1 MAKSLVIVESP
12 AKASTIN
19 KILGKNFIVS
29 SSMGHI
35 MDLPKS
41 KMGIEIEKDFAPEY
55 TMIPGKKKIVDALK
69 KEAAGTDTIFLATD
83 PDREGEA
90 ISWHLAN
97 LLGKKKKIY
106 RIAFHE
112 ITRTAIEAAI
122 SKPGDIDMNM
132 VDAQQTRRV
141 LDRLVGYSISPL
153 LWRKVGKGLSAGRVQ
168 SVAVRLIVDRENE
181 IKAFIPVEYWDVEA
195 ELQKRVSA
203 QEEHKGAGFTAKL
216 DKIDNKKADLKNNED
231 SAKIVT
237 ELEKEKFIVE
247 SVEKK
252 EKRKYAQPPF
262 TTSKLQQEAFHKLRF
277 QAIKTMK
284 VAQQLYEGLPIG
296 NEGNVGLITYM
307 RTDAVR
313 ISKESQ
319 DFVRNY
325 ILEKYGPEFVPGAPN
340 VYKSKKSA
348 QEAHEAI
355 RPALPL
361 REPDSIKEFLT
372 LDQYK
377 LYTLIW
383 NRFVSS
389 QMMPAVFNVV
399 SVEIK
404 AGRCIFKANGSQK
417 VFQGFSIVYQENDE
431 EKEEEK
437 LLPSLETG
445 EVLDLLKLDP
455 KQHFTKPPPRY
466 SDASLVKALE
476 EDGIGRPSTYA
487 PIIQTIIA
495 RNYVK
500 RKEGYFC
507 PSELGVVV
515 TDLLVKSFPQILDME
530 FTAKMEEE
538 LDEIEEGRQKSA
550 EVLKRFY
557 APFQKDVDHA
567 KINMR
572 KVKGEAVKTS
582 EICEKCGKPMV
593 IKWGRLGRFLS
604 CSDFP
609 NCRFAKAIPTGVK
622 CPEPDCGGMLVE
634 RRSKRGRHFYGCSNY
649 PKCHH
654 ISRRLPSQDG
664 EDSAVEGE
672 DA

>member
-19 KILGKNFIVS
+19 KILGKNFIVT

-41 KMGIEIEKDFAPEY
+41 KMGIDIEKDFTPEY
-55 TMIPGKKKIVDALK
+55 IMIPGKKKIVDALK
-69 KEAAGTDTIFLATD
+69 KEAADVDSIFLATD

-122 SKPGDIDMNM
+122 GNPGKIDMNM
-132 VDAQQTRRV
+132 VDAQQTRRT

-153 LWRKVGKGLSAGRVQ
+153 LWRKVGRGLSAGRVQ

-181 IKAFIPVEYWDVEA
+181 IRVFVPEEYWEIEA
-195 ELQKRVSA
+195 ELKKKDVKNS
-203 QEEHKGAGFTAKL
+203 KFIAKL
-216 DKIDNKKADLKNNED
+216 DKIEDKKIDLKNQSN
-231 SAKIVT
+231 SMSLVA

-247 SVEKK
+247 KVEKK

-262 TTSKLQQEAFHKLRF
+262 ITSKLQQEAFYKLRF
-277 QAIKTMK
+277 QAVKTMK

-296 NEGNVGLITYM
+296 SEGNVGLITYM
-307 RTDAVR
+307 RTDAVKV
-313 ISKESQ
+313 SKESQ
-319 DFVRNY
+319 DFAKSY
-325 ILEKYGPEFVPGAPN
+325 ILEKYGPEFAPNTPN

-361 REPDSIKEFLT
+361 REPSSIQEFLT
-372 LDQYK
+372 IDQYK

-383 NRFVSS
+383 NRFISS
-389 QMMPAVFNVV
+389 QMTPAVFNVV
-399 SVEIK
+399 SVGIR

-417 VFQGFSIVYQENDE
+417 IFQGFSVVYEENEE

-437 LLPSLETG
+437 ILPSLEAG
-445 EVLDLLKLDP
+445 EILDLLKLDP
-455 KQHFTKPPPRY
+455 SQHFTKPPPRY

-507 PSELGVVV
+507 PSDLGMVV
-515 TDLLVKSFPQILDME
+515 TDLLIKSFPKILDME

-538 LDEIEEGRQKSA
+538 LDEIEEGRQKSV

-557 APFQKDVDHA
+557 APFEKEVEHA
-567 KINMR
+567 KVNMR

-582 EICEKCGKPMV
+582 DICETCGKPMV

-609 NCRFAKAIPTGVK
+609 NCRFAKAISTGVK

-634 RRSKRGRHFYGCSNY
+634 RRSKGGRHFYGCSKY
-649 PKCHH
+649 PNCHH

-664 EDSAVEGE
+664 EDSAALEGE

>member
-19 KILGKNFIVS
+19 KILGKNFTVS
-29 SSMGHI
+29 SSMGHV

-41 KMGIEIEKDFAPEY
+41 KMGIDIKNDFEPEY
-55 TMIPGKKKIVDALK
+55 IMIPGKKKIVDALK
-69 KEAAGTDTIFLATD
+69 KAAEGKDNIYLATD

-90 ISWHLAN
+90 ISWHLAK
-97 LLGKKKKIY
+97 LLGKKKNIY

-112 ITRTAIEAAI
+112 INRTAIEAAI
-122 SKPGDIDMNM
+122 TKPGKIDKNM
-132 VDAQQTRRV
+132 VDAQQARRV

-181 IKAFIPVEYWDVEA
+181 IRMFVPEEYWEIEA
-195 ELQKRVSA
+195 ELKKKNLENSR
-203 QEEHKGAGFTAKL
+203 FIAKL
-216 DKIDNKKADLKNNED
+216 DRIEDKKIDLKKKDDTDNL
-231 SAKIVT
+231 VT
-237 ELEKEKFIVE
+237 ELQKAQFTVA
-247 SVEKK
+247 SVDKK
-252 EKRKYAQPPF
+252 EKRKYASSPF
-262 TTSKLQQEAFHKLRF
+262 TTSKLQQEAFYKLRF
-277 QAIKTMK
+277 QAYKTMK
-284 VAQQLYEGLPIG
+284 VAQQLYEGLPLG
-296 NEGNVGLITYM
+296 SEGNVGLITYM

-313 ISKESQ
+313 VSKESQ
-319 DFVRNY
+319 DLARKY
-325 ILEKYGPEFVPGAPN
+325 ILEKYGAEFVPSAPN

-361 REPDSIKEFLT
+361 REPASVREFLT
-372 LDQYK
+372 ADQYK

-383 NRFVSS
+383 NRFISS
-389 QMMPAVFNVV
+389 QMTPAVFNVV

-404 AGRCIFKANGSQK
+404 AGRCIFKAVGSQK
-417 VFQGFSIVYQENDE
+417 VFQGFSVVYEENEDV
-431 EKEEEK
+431 KDEEK
-437 LLPSLETG
+437 LLPSLEAG
-445 EVLDLLKLDP
+445 ELLDLLKLNP
-455 KQHFTKPPPRY
+455 SQHFTKSPPRY

-487 PIIQTIIA
+487 PIIQTIIF

-500 RKEGYFC
+500 RKEGYFT
-507 PSELGVVV
+507 PSELGMVV
-515 TDLLVKSFPQILDME
+515 TDLLKKSFPKILDLE

-538 LDEIEEGRQKSA
+538 LDEIEEGREKS
-550 EVLKRFY
+550 EDVLKRFY
-557 APFQKDVDHA
+557 TPFEKDVEHA
-567 KINMR
+567 KVNMR

-622 CPEPDCGGMLVE
+622 CPEPGCGGMLVE

-649 PKCHH
+649 PNCHH
-654 ISRRLPSQDG
+654 ISRRLPSQDN
-664 EDSAVEGE
+664 EDSAVVEGE

>member
-19 KILGKNFIVS
+19 KILGKNFVVT

-41 KMGIEIEKDFAPEY
+41 KMGIDIEKGFTPDY
-55 TMIPGKKKIVDALK
+55 IMIQGKKKIVDALK
-69 KEAAGTDTIFLATD
+69 KEAAAVDSIYLATD

-97 LLGKKKKIY
+97 LLGKKKKIH

-112 ITRTAIEAAI
+112 ITRAAIESAI
-122 SKPGDIDMNM
+122 AKPGDIDMNM
-132 VDAQQTRRV
+132 VDAQQARRV
-141 LDRLVGYSISPL
+141 MDRLVGYSISPL

-168 SVAVRLIVDRENE
+168 SVTVKLVVDRENE
-181 IKAFIPVEYWDVEA
+181 IRAFVPEEYWDIEA
-195 ELQKRVSA
+195 ELKKKNIENSR
-203 QEEHKGAGFTAKL
+203 FTAKL
-216 DKIDNKKADLKNNED
+216 DKIDGKKADLKNNSE
-231 SAKIVT
+231 SAVIVS
-237 ELEKEKFIVE
+237 ELEKEKFTVAG
-247 SVEKK
+247 VDKK

-262 TTSKLQQEAFHKLRF
+262 TTSKLQQEAFYKLRF
-277 QAIKTMK
+277 QANKTMRT
-284 VAQQLYEGLPIG
+284 AQQLYEGLPIG
-296 NEGNVGLITYM
+296 SEGNVGLITYM

-313 ISKESQ
+313 VSKESQ
-319 DFVRNY
+319 DFARKY
-325 ILEKYGPEFVPGAPN
+325 ILEKYGAEFAPDTPN
-340 VYKSKKSA
+340 VYKAKKSA

-355 RPALPL
+355 RPSLPL
-361 REPDSIKEFLT
+361 REPESIKSFLT
-372 LDQYK
+372 IDQYK

-389 QMMPAVFNVV
+389 QMTPAVFNVM
-399 SVEIK
+399 SVEIN
-404 AGRCIFKANGSQK
+404 AGRCIFKATGSQK
-417 VFQGFSIVYQENDE
+417 IFQGFTIVYQENEE

-437 LLPSLETG
+437 VLPDLDKG
-445 EVLDLLKLDP
+445 EALDLLKLTP
-455 KQHFTKPPPRY
+455 NQHFTKPPPRY
-466 SDASLVKALE
+466 SDASIVKALE

-500 RKEGYFC
+500 RKEGYFH
-507 PSELGVVV
+507 PSELGIIV
-515 TDLLVKSFPQILDME
+515 TDLLVKSFPKILDLE

-538 LDEIEEGRQKSA
+538 LDEIEEGREKSA
-550 EVLKRFY
+550 DVLKKFY
-557 APFQKDVDHA
+557 TPFEKELEHA
-567 KINMR
+567 KVNMR

-622 CPEPDCGGMLVE
+622 CPEPGCGGMLVE

-649 PKCHH
+649 PNCHH
-654 ISRRLPSQDG
+654 ISRRLPSQGD
-664 EDSAVEGE
+664 EDSLPEGE

>member
-1 MAKSLVIVESP
+1 M
-12 AKASTIN
+12 
-19 KILGKNFIVS
+19 
-29 SSMGHI
+29 
-35 MDLPKS
+35 
-41 KMGIEIEKDFAPEY
+41 PE
-55 TMIPGKKKIVDALK
+55 
-69 KEAAGTDTIFLATD
+69 
-83 PDREGEA
+83 
-90 ISWHLAN
+90 
-97 LLGKKKKIY
+97 
-106 RIAFHE
+106 
-112 ITRTAIEAAI
+112 
-122 SKPGDIDMNM
+122 
-132 VDAQQTRRV
+132 
-141 LDRLVGYSISPL
+141 
-153 LWRKVGKGLSAGRVQ
+153 
-168 SVAVRLIVDRENE
+168 
-181 IKAFIPVEYWDVEA
+181 EYWDIEA
-195 ELQKRVSA
+195 ELKKKDVENS
-203 QEEHKGAGFTAKL
+203 KFIAKL
-216 DKIDNKKADLKNNED
+216 DKIEDKKIDLKNQSN
-231 SAKIVT
+231 SVSLVA

-247 SVEKK
+247 KIEKK
-252 EKRKYAQPPF
+252 EKRKYASPPF
-262 TTSKLQQEAFHKLRF
+262 ITSKLQQEAFYKLRF

-296 NEGNVGLITYM
+296 DEGNVGLITYM

-319 DFVRNY
+319 DFAKNY
-325 ILEKYGPEFVPGAPN
+325 ILEKYGLEFVPSPPN

-361 REPDSIKEFLT
+361 REPNSIKEFLT
-372 LDQYK
+372 VDQYK

-383 NRFVSS
+383 NRFISS
-389 QMMPAVFNVV
+389 QMTPAVFNVV

-404 AGRCIFKANGSQK
+404 AGRCTFKANGSQK
-417 VFQGFSIVYQENDE
+417 IFQGFSVVYEENEE

-437 LLPSLETG
+437 ILPSLEAG

-455 KQHFTKPPPRY
+455 SQHFTKPPPRY

-507 PSELGVVV
+507 PSELGMVV
-515 TDLLVKSFPQILDME
+515 TDLLMKSFPKILDME

-538 LDEIEEGRQKSA
+538 LDEIEEGRQKSV
-550 EVLKRFY
+550 EVLERFY
-557 APFQKDVDHA
+557 GPFAKDMDHA
-567 KINMR
+567 KVNMR

-582 EICEKCGKPMV
+582 EICDTCGKPMV

-622 CPEPDCGGMLVE
+622 CPEPNCPGMLVE
-634 RRSKRGRHFYGCSNY
+634 RRSKGGRHFYGCSNY
-649 PKCHH
+649 PNCHH
-654 ISRRLPSQDG
+654 ISRRLPSQNG
-664 EDSAVEGE
+664 EDSAVSEGE

>member
-12 AKASTIN
+12 AKSNTIN
-19 KILGKNFIVS
+19 KILGKNFTVT

-41 KMGIEIEKDFAPEY
+41 KMGIDIEKDFTPEY
-55 TMIPGKKKIVDALK
+55 IMIPGKKKIVDTLK
-69 KEAAGTDTIFLATD
+69 KAAAEADDIFLATD

-97 LLGKKKKIY
+97 LLGKKKKIH

-112 ITRTAIEAAI
+112 ITKTAIEAAI
-122 SKPGDIDMNM
+122 NKPGNIDMNM
-132 VDAQQTRRV
+132 VDAQQTRRI

-153 LWRKVGKGLSAGRVQ
+153 LWRKVGRGLSAGRVQ
-168 SVAVRLIVDRENE
+168 SVAVRLVVDRENE
-181 IKAFIPVEYWDVEA
+181 IRVFVPEEYWDIEA
-195 ELQKRVSA
+195 ELKKKDVENS
-203 QEEHKGAGFTAKL
+203 KFIAKL
-216 DKIDNKKADLKNNED
+216 DKIEDKKIDLKNQSNSMSLVAE
-231 SAKIVT
+231 I
-237 ELEKEKFIVE
+237 EKEKFIVE
-247 SVEKK
+247 KVEKK

-262 TTSKLQQEAFHKLRF
+262 ITSKLQQEAFYKLRF
-277 QAIKTMK
+277 QAVKTMK

-296 NEGNVGLITYM
+296 SEGNVGLITYM

-313 ISKESQ
+313 VSKESQ
-319 DFVRNY
+319 DFAIKY
-325 ILEKYGPEFVPGAPN
+325 ILEKYGAEFVPSMPN
-340 VYKSKKSA
+340 VYKAKKSA

-361 REPDSIKEFLT
+361 REPSSIKEFLT
-372 LDQYK
+372 LDQHK

-383 NRFVSS
+383 NRFISS
-389 QMMPAVFNVV
+389 QMTPAVFNVV

-417 VFQGFSIVYQENDE
+417 VFQGFSVVYQENEE
-431 EKEEEK
+431 EKEEER
-437 LLPSLETG
+437 LLPFLEAG
-445 EVLDLLKLDP
+445 EVLDLLKLNP
-455 KQHFTKPPPRY
+455 NQHFTKPPPRY

-507 PSELGVVV
+507 PSELGMVV
-515 TDLLVKSFPQILDME
+515 TDLLMKSFPRILDME

-538 LDEIEEGRQKSA
+538 LDEIEEGREKSV

-557 APFQKDVDHA
+557 TPFEKDVEHA
-567 KINMR
+567 KVNMR

-634 RRSKRGRHFYGCSNY
+634 RRSKGGRHFYGCSNY

-654 ISRRLPSQDG
+654 ISRRLPSQNN
-664 EDSAVEGE
+664 EDSALEGE